1 MTNKKCLE
9 ISILVGRSA
18 HPQAVIDDLWKR
30 AVSVVDQGKW
40 KITGTAV
47 YLQADSAG
55 VTSPDDGLSL
65 VALPAPHEGPVA
77 KLSSSV
83 SIKPGPVGA
92 AARLAQDNLASRRL
106 AKTVASRKDLV
117 EGFRGSAVVVAADLI
132 ADRAVWQLR
141 NQTDAELVHGPVAM
155 VHALRQL
162 VRKSPSA
169 GSR

>member
-1 MTNKKCLE
+1 METHMTNKKCLE
-9 ISILVGRSA
+9 ISILVGRSE

-30 AVSVVDQGKW
+30 AVGVVDKERWQVM
-40 KITGTAV
+40 GTAV
-47 YLQADSAG
+47 YVQDGSVT

-65 VALPAPHEGPVA
+65 VPLEAPREELVA

-83 SIKPGPVGA
+83 SRKPGPAGA

-106 AKTVASRKDLV
+106 AKAVARRKDLV
-117 EGFRGSAVVVAADLI
+117 DAFCGSAVVVAADLI

-155 VHALRQL
+155 LHALRQV
-162 VRKSPSA
+162 VRK
-169 GSR
+169 